1 MILID
6 GLREVIGSAPAGL
19 EFLEYTFSV
28 ILVIIAIFLI
38 VDLIRNFFN
47 IFVR

>member
-6 GLREVIGSAPAGL
+6 GLREAVGSAPAGL
-19 EFLEYTFSV
+19 EFLEYTFAV
-28 ILVIIAIFLI
+28 VLVLIGLFLV

-47 IFVR
+47 IFVK

>member
-6 GLREVIGSAPAGL
+6 GLREVVGSAPSGL
-19 EFLEYTFSV
+19 EFLEYTFAV
-28 ILVIIAIFLI
+28 ILVLIGLFLV

-47 IFVR
+47 IFVK

>member
-6 GLREVIGSAPAGL
+6 GLRDVVGSAPAGL
-19 EFLEYTFSV
+19 EFLEYTFAV
-28 ILVIIAIFLI
+28 ILTIIALFLI